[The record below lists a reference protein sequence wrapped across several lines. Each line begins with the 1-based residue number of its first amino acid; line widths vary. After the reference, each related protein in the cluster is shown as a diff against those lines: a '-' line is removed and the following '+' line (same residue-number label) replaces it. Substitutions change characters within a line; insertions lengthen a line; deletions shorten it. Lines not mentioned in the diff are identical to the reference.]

1 MPLRIIVNISRKM
14 GEANYGSRGATI
26 GLEMEAEACLVHQ
39 TARFHDQVDQ
49 LFALARESVDR
60 ELARPAAVLAQ
71 EPLCNSRN
79 RSRQG
84 VERTATVSQLRAL
97 KAIANEQEIDL
108 LLELRAR
115 FGIENLAELTLVQA
129 SRLIDE
135 LKSEDSSK
143 TNAY

>member
-1 MPLRIIVNISRKM
+1 MPLRIIVNISRKV

-26 GLEMEAEACLVHQ
+26 GLEMEAEASLVHQ

-60 ELARPAAVLAQ
+60 ELAKPAATLAQ
-71 EPLCNSRN
+71 EPLRNSMN

-84 VERTATVSQLRAL
+84 VERTATENQLRAL
-97 KAIANEQEIDL
+97 KAITKEQELDL

-115 FGIENLAELTLVQA
+115 YGIENLAELTLVQA

-135 LKSEDSSK
+135 LKSEESNK
-143 TNAY
+143 TTAY